1 MKPSGEHRRSGVPV
15 SVTGAGGFIGSHLVE
30 ALVECGAQ
38 ARSLVRYTSRG
49 DVGATCR
56 LADTMSTTFRP
67 AASQLEPACSD
78 GSFEVSGRV
87 AGQTRPGS

>member
-15 SVTGAGGFIGSHLVE
+15 SVTGACGFIGSRLVE
-30 ALVECGAQ
+30 ALVERGARVH
-38 ARSLVRYTSRG
+38 APVRYTSRG

-56 LADTMSTTFRP
+56 LADTMSMTFRP

-78 GSFEVSGRV
+78 GSFEVGGRV